1 MMDLQQSEKEVTE
14 ETAVEDVAEAA
25 SLVVDAEEAV
35 DDDTPLAAVAVE
47 DDEETLVELEDS
59 LEAEPCDLQ
68 LFEQSGELEGDL
80 HPAGTTDPS
89 SEPCYCGS
97 ILHSELGL
105 APKHPPIHPPTLHH
119 HHHRN

>member
-1 MMDLQQSEKEVTE
+1 MDLQQSEKEVTE
-14 ETAVEDVAEAA
+14 ETVVEDVAEAA

-35 DDDTPLAAVAVE
+35 DGDTPLAVVAAE

-68 LFEQSGELEGDL
+68 LSEQSKELEGVL
-80 HPAGTTDPS
+80 LPAGTTGPS
-89 SEPCYCGS
+89 SEPCYYGS
-97 ILHSELGL
+97 VLHFELGL

-119 HHHRN
+119 HHHQN